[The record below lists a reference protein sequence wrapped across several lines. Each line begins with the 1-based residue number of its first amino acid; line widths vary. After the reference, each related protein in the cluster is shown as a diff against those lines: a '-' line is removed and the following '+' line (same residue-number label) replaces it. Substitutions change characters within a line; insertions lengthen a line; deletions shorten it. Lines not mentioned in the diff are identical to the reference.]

1 MQFSSPLTMHFIMW
15 RSQDGKR
22 VCAYFFSSFQ
32 SLFTHDDDERRK
44 SKQGEGEKKNWL
56 NISGAGK
63 SLEHNIIP

>member
-1 MQFSSPLTMHFIMW
+1 MHFIMR

-22 VCAYFFSSFQ
+22 VGAYFFSVVS
-32 SLFTHDDDERRK
+32 THADDERRNNER
-44 SKQGEGEKKNWL
+44 GEGEKKNWL